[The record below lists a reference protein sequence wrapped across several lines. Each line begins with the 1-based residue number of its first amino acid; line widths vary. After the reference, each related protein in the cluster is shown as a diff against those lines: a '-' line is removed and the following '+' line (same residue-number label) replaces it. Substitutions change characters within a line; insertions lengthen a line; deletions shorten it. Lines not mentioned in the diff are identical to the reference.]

1 MRVAIYGFGE
11 IGSVLAKKC
20 FDVGFEIVSVVDKNP
35 FLVGKS
41 LKEFGI
47 DCDVKVERSLRGEG
61 DLAFVATGSYLD
73 RVFDQIEDCVR
84 KGFNVISTCET
95 LAYPEFRYPELAERL
110 DELAKEHGVTVLGTG
125 INPGFLLDFLP
136 IILSAPCVRVER
148 VVAIRSVDA
157 LKRRSQFRRK
167 IGLGLKVTEAEAGSV
182 GGHVGYAE
190 SALLIAEGLRMNI
203 DRVREGQ
210 ELVLNKDRVMGIKGY
225 ASAFSGGREVVR
237 VEFHAYANAPE
248 FEEVR
253 IFGDNPTVWRSDG
266 TNGDLG
272 TVAVLINLAK
282 AVVDCKP
289 GLIKMTDLVPF
300 RRGYPR
306 HP

>member
-11 IGSVLAKKC
+11 IGSVLTKKC

-47 DCDVKVERSLRGEG
+47 DCDIKVEKSLSGEG
-61 DLAFVATGSYLD
+61 DLAFVVTGSYLD
-73 RVFDQIEDCVR
+73 KVFDQIEDCIS

-95 LAYPEFRYPELAERL
+95 LAYPEFRYPKLAEKLNELAR
-110 DELAKEHGVTVLGTG
+110 EHDVTVLGTG

-136 IILSAPCVRVER
+136 IILATPCIRIEKVI
-148 VVAIRSVDA
+148 AIRCVDA
-157 LKRRSQFRRK
+157 LKRRWQFRRK
-167 IGLGLKVTEAEAGSV
+167 IGLGLKVTEAEGI

-190 SALLIAEGLRMNI
+190 SALLIAEGLGMNV
-203 DRVREGQ
+203 DRVKEGQ
-210 ELVLNKDRVMGIKGY
+210 ELVLSKDKVMGIKGY
-225 ASAFSGGREVVR
+225 ASTLSGGREVVR
-237 VEFHAYANAPE
+237 VEFQAYANAPE

-253 IFGDNPTVWRSDG
+253 IFGDNPMVWRSDG
-266 TNGDLG
+266 VNGDLG
-272 TVAVLINLAK
+272 TIAVLINLAK
-282 AVVDCKP
+282 TVVNHKP